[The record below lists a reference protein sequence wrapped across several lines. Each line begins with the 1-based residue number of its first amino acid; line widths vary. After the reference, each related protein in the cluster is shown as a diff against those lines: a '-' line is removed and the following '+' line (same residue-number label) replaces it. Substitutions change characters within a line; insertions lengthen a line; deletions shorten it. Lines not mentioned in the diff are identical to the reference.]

1 MHTDA
6 PTLSALSLYLSMAAF
21 ALACSITPGPVNIV
35 VLTSGVQLGFRRSLG
50 LVLSA
55 TAGFCL
61 LLLLI
66 GLGLHQLLD
75 DFPHMTVIIQWA
87 GVAFLLFMAFKL
99 FTSSG
104 DLGNRDRKQRRLS
117 FAGPSALT
125 GAVMQWINPK
135 AWLAS
140 IAGMSAYA
148 ANGSTSLIWEFTAI
162 YFVICFGSIA
172 CWAYAGAFLSRF
184 LGEPARIRLFNRVMA
199 GLLAASALYLV
210 LE

>member
-1 MHTDA
+1 M
-6 PTLSALSLYLSMAAF
+6 LSFSATMSLYLSMAAF
-21 ALACSITPGPVNIV
+21 ALAASITPGPVNIL
-35 VLTSGVQLGFRRSLG
+35 VLSSGVQYGFRPSLR
-50 LVLSA
+50 LVFGA

-66 GLGLHQLLD
+66 GLGLHQLLEA
-75 DFPHMTVIIQWA
+75 FPHLTTIIQWA
-87 GVAFLLFMAFKL
+87 GVAFLVFMAWKL
-99 FTSSG
+99 FSSSG
-104 DLGNRDRKQRRLS
+104 ELGKGDTNS
-117 FAGPSALT
+117 GPSALT
-125 GAVMQWINPK
+125 GAVMQWVNPK

-140 IAGMSAYA
+140 IAGMGAYA

-199 GLLAASALYLV
+199 GLLAASALYLI